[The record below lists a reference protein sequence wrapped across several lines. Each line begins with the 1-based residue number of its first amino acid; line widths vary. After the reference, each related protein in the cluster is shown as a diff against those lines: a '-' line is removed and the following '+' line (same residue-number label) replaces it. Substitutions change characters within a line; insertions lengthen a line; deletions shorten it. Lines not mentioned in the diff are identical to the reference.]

1 MRNFPRLATIGLS
14 VIATGALL
22 AGTAAA
28 QTNASA
34 DAYGGTANSDALTIK
49 LFGQTI
55 TTSAAHA
62 ELHPNLAKAS
72 ATQAIVPQ
80 VPLPVGNVAEAQTS
94 TVGDTKTA
102 KPASCTGSE
111 LTAVPGVQRLD
122 VTCGS
127 ATATLTADGGTAR
140 GLGAQV
146 VLEPSVSDV
155 LGTIQLQGP
164 AQQATGQVLDALNP
178 LVQGLTGTP
187 IGNLVDAT
195 DKTVG
200 DVLNKVLA
208 LKATA
213 RVVIAPAL
221 AEVTSAGDTVTAHAR
236 SQGIRIEL
244 LPLDGAGATNNLL
257 PGDLATGEPLVTI
270 TIGNAEAT
278 KVISKSGATKG
289 TADSSAPLV
298 TVEFGTNALVT
309 ALGLPSNKIEVGGG
323 QSFCVPGLVGTPLE
337 TCIAV
342 ASAGVDANGNP
353 TAGSTSVELFK
364 GVNGGIDLATGRAA
378 TAGQAAPVT
387 GAAAPAAP
395 AGGDLPRTGGNAT
408 LPIIGGALLVLAAA
422 TRRLAFA
429 RR

>member
-1 MRNFPRLATIGLS
+1 MRNFPRLATVGLS
-14 VIATGALL
+14 IIATGALL
-22 AGTAAA
+22 AGTASA
-28 QTNASA
+28 QTSANA
-34 DAYGGTANSDALTIK
+34 DAYGGTANADALTIK

-62 ELHPNLAKAS
+62 ELHPALAKAS
-72 ATQAIVPQ
+72 ATQAILPQ
-80 VPLPVGNVAEAQTS
+80 VPTPLGGNVTAETT

-102 KPASCTGSE
+102 KPDACTGSE
-111 LTAVPGVQRLD
+111 LTAVPGVQRFD

-127 ATATLTADGGTAR
+127 ATASLTADGGTAR

-155 LGTIQLQGP
+155 LSTLQLQQP
-164 AQQATGQVLDALNP
+164 VQQGAGQVLDALNP

-187 IGNLVDAT
+187 VGQLVDAT
-195 DKTVG
+195 DKTVA
-200 DVLNKVLA
+200 DVLGKILT
-208 LKATA
+208 LQSTA
-213 RVVIAPAL
+213 RIVIAPAL

-244 LPLDGAGATNNLL
+244 LPIDGAGATNNLL
-257 PGDLATGEPLVTI
+257 PDDLKAGQPLITI

-278 KVISKSGATKG
+278 KVISKSGKTAAK
-289 TADSSAPLV
+289 ADSSAPLV

-353 TAGSTSVELFK
+353 TADSTSVQLFK

-378 TAGQAAPVT
+378 SAGDVT
-387 GAAAPAAP
+387 VAAAPAAP
-395 AGGDLPRTGGNAT
+395 AAAPAGDLPRTGGNAT
-408 LPIIGGALLVLAAA
+408 LPIIGGAMLALAAF
-422 TRRLAFA
+422 TRRLAFG